1 MLFKKYS
8 KLIVGFIIFVVALSV
23 CSCAAVQSIPRDV
36 QRISELKNDIIEI
49 SELKDQ
55 EEIMAKLETLIHPES
70 GFTKE
75 TILEKA
81 KTSPALEGV
90 DIEAEYQKGYKI
102 GDFSDYNLK
111 FNDPTL
117 GGNVY
122 ELSIQVTFGDVV
134 FNLHLE
140 ILSDETDIG
149 LYDFEITR

>member
-8 KLIVGFIIFVVALSV
+8 KLIVGFIILVVALSV

-36 QRISELKNDIIEI
+36 QRISDLKNEVVAI
-49 SELKDQ
+49 SELKDP
-55 EEIMAKLETLIHPES
+55 EEIITRLEALIHPDS

-75 TILEKA
+75 SILEKV

-111 FNDPTL
+111 LNDPNL

-122 ELSIQVTFGDVV
+122 ELSVKVTVGDVV
-134 FNLHLE
+134 FTIHLDL
-140 ILSDETDIG
+140 LSDETQIG

>member
-1 MLFKKYS
+1 MLFKKIS
-8 KLIVGFIIFVVALSV
+8 KLIIGFIILSVALSV
-23 CSCAAVQSIPRDV
+23 CGCTAVQSIPRDV
-36 QRISELKNDIIEI
+36 QRISELKEEITEI
-49 SELKDQ
+49 SELKNQ
-55 EEIMAKLETLIHPES
+55 EEIITRLEKLIHPDS

-81 KTSPALEGV
+81 KTSPALEGI

-122 ELSIQVTFGDVV
+122 ELSIQVTVGDVV
-134 FNLHLE
+134 FTIHLD